1 MRDVYVRGAR
11 AKIGRVRVVDGG
23 ASKKD
28 GWARAELDVVRA
40 NARRNRTRPRGPG
53 LTRRVRDSRSGDS
66 MTRARASRG
75 GRSLGQSTIGD
86 DAINYKYFNPTIF
99 ARRWRVCWVTTAM
112 RLMKASARTEGIF
125 ERNGATTASGA
136 VKMSVIPSVRTLV
149 AR

>member
-1 MRDVYVRGAR
+1 VRDVYVRGAR

-23 ASKKD
+23 ASKRD

-53 LTRRVRDSRSGDS
+53 LMRAFVTQGVGTRSA
-66 MTRARASRG
+66 RARASRG
-75 GRSLGQSTIGD
+75 SRSLGRSTIGD
-86 DAINYKYFNPTIF
+86 DAMNYKYFSPTIF

-112 RLMKASARTEGIF
+112 RLVKASARTEGIF

>member
-1 MRDVYVRGAR
+1 MTFTCVERAQRSAESGSSTAGRRKKTDV
-11 AKIGRVRVVDGG
+11 
-23 ASKKD
+23 
-28 GWARAELDVVRA
+28 
-40 NARRNRTRPRGPG
+40 RRPSPTSFERTRGEKFDE
-53 LTRRVRDSRSGDS
+53 TRVDTTVRDSRSGDS